1 MNASCQ
7 PMPQQLANEMLQIV
21 ARALCERPGDSIA
34 QRDSRTLQMVLSVLG
49 FVPRDGL
56 EYMLSSMAV
65 GHFHLILDS
74 MRDVFHGQD
83 DKLKEKTKT
92 TIVALNRAMLETVRE
107 MRLEQK
113 RLVDRSAEAPRR
125 EEAEAEAVM
134 PAASP
139 EVPPGRSRVEEDA
152 VEPVP
157 AMAAS
162 EETGVVETGVA
173 DSEPARLVAVQADDR
188 EAETTGAGG
197 QLPAVAMRGTP
208 PLVEAGEASEERALA
223 AMAAVMEIVTRAAA
237 LENATAGTASGD

>member
-83 DKLKEKTKT
+83 DKLKAKTKT

-125 EEAEAEAVM
+125 MTLSSSAIRSEATNGAVFVR
-134 PAASP
+134 PS
-139 EVPPGRSRVEEDA
+139 
-152 VEPVP
+152 
-157 AMAAS
+157 
-162 EETGVVETGVA
+162 
-173 DSEPARLVAVQADDR
+173 LVRQRRRNAWK
-188 EAETTGAGG
+188 
-197 QLPAVAMRGTP
+197 
-208 PLVEAGEASEERALA
+208 GEISFA
-223 AMAAVMEIVTRAAA
+223 
-237 LENATAGTASGD
+237 